1 MQTARNMGS
10 PPIGRR
16 IRLSIAR
23 RMVAD
28 FMWAVSDIG
37 RVSVTRPVAFRD
49 LMTAREE
56 LGAAPSWTAI
66 FVKGFALVAAEIP
79 ELRRV
84 YLRLP
89 WPHLY
94 EYTDSTVGILHER
107 WIMGDLGLLPLRF
120 HKPDAIPIGELSE
133 IIRRAVAAP
142 LEGSRFHRKLVALAR
157 IPLLAR
163 RLILVL
169 CLNVPR
175 LRREIGT
182 YGVSSAARWRTDLG
196 TSRTPQP
203 CLLSYGPAD
212 ADGNV
217 VVRLTFDHRVF
228 DGALAGRA
236 LARLEEIL
244 NTSILEELRH
254 VAKSKPRE
262 LVNSDG

>member
-1 MQTARNMGS
+1 
-10 PPIGRR
+10 
-16 IRLSIAR
+16 
-23 RMVAD
+23 MVAD
-28 FMWAVSDIG
+28 CMWAVSDRG

-49 LMTAREE
+49 LMTARGD

-84 YLRLP
+84 YLSLP
-89 WPHLY
+89 WPYLY
-94 EYTDSTVGILHER
+94 EYAESTVCVMHER

-120 HKPDAIPIGELSE
+120 HKPNAVPIQQLSE
-133 IIRRAVAAP
+133 MIRRAAAAP
-142 LEGSRFHRKLVALAR
+142 TEETGLHRKLVAIAR
-157 IPLLAR
+157 LPLLVR
-163 RLILVL
+163 RLILAVGM
-169 CLNVPR
+169 NVPR
-175 LRREIGT
+175 LRKEMGT

-228 DGALAGRA
+228 DGAVAGRT
-236 LARLEEIL
+236 LARLEEVL
-244 NTSILEELRH
+244 NSSILEELRDL
-254 VAKSKPRE
+254 AKSEFVK
-262 LVNSDG
+262 SDGQVVG